1 MLQQLHYLY
10 LQQQH
15 RRWQVV
21 GGAAG
26 GDGASADDGE
36 GPLRQSRPGQARDC
50 LLTALLTVTRLGNLT
65 ARTSGKRVRVW
76 GVCACV
82 CVCVWWGGVEWSGS
96 GWDGNLEV
104 G

>member
-26 GDGASADDGE
+26 GDRASADGGE
-36 GPLRQSRPGQARDC
+36 GPFRQSRPGQARDC
-50 LLTALLTVTRLGNLT
+50 LLTALLTVTRLGNL
-65 ARTSGKRVRVW
+65 AVRTSGKRVRAR
-76 GVCACV
+76 ACV
-82 CVCVWWGGVEWSGS
+82 CVCVGVCVRVRVCVCVCVCECG
-96 GWDGNLEV
+96 V
-104 G
+104 K